1 VKNAPVRHRI
11 QYTTYLAAKGL
22 VRCLPHAAV
31 RSLGRGLGRIGY
43 RLARKRRDLALENL
57 ALTMPELSA
66 DERREVVRGCY
77 RHFGAYFL
85 EIVSISR
92 FRREEIVGLFDY
104 EGWEHLEAAEAAGKG
119 YFLMTGHFGTWE
131 IAAYALEVRLGKL
144 NMVARP
150 VDNPYVERDL
160 ARIRQRFGTTLIDK
174 QGSGHRMMNAFRRG
188 ERVAIVIDQKVRA
201 SAGVR
206 VPFFGQPAWTSPALA
221 FLSIRTGAPA
231 LPLYCV
237 PIAGGRYRMSIREP
251 ITPVGKGEEAIAALT
266 TRYLESVEREIRRQP
281 ELWLWMHRRWSD
293 SERLR

>member
-1 VKNAPVRHRI
+1 MKNAPVRHRI
-11 QYTTYLAAKGL
+11 EYAIYLAGKGL
-22 VRCLPHAAV
+22 LRSIPHRAV
-31 RSLGRGLGRIGY
+31 RSLGHGLGRIGY
-43 RLARKRRDLALENL
+43 GLARSRRQLALENL
-57 ALTMPELSA
+57 AMAMPELAA
-66 DERREVVRGCY
+66 DERSEVVRGCY
-77 RHFGAYFL
+77 RHFGAYAL
-85 EIVSISR
+85 EIMSISR
-92 FRREEIVGLFDY
+92 FRREQIGDLFDF

-150 VDNPYVERDL
+150 ADNPHLDRDL

-188 ERVAIVIDQKVRA
+188 ERVAIVIDQKVRPG
-201 SAGVR
+201 AGVR
-206 VPFFGQPAWTSPALA
+206 VPFFGHPAWTSPALA

-237 PIAGGRYRMSIREP
+237 PIAGGRYRLSLRAP

-266 TRYLESVEREIRRQP
+266 TRYLESVEREIRRRP
-281 ELWLWMHRRWSD
+281 ELWLWMHRRWAAS
-293 SERLR
+293 